1 MPDILLYN
9 IAKYMDGENIKR
21 IIFINDNED
30 ERTIKIQYKKKPKI
44 ADTTFNWTNAG
55 GGLIVDLDSQSTTG
69 NISLT
74 SGTY

>member
-30 ERTIKIQYKKKPKI
+30 ERTIKIQYKKKPKV
-44 ADTTFNWTNAG
+44 ADTTFNWFQDTGSATT
-55 GGLIVDLDSQSTTG
+55 LVDLEND
-69 NISLT
+69 N
-74 SGTY
+74 TYTIKS

>member
-21 IIFINDNED
+21 IIFINDSED
-30 ERTIKIQYKKKPKI
+30 ERTIKIQYKKKPSV

-55 GGLIVDLDSQSTTG
+55 GSLIVDLDSQSTTG
-69 NISLT
+69 QSTLQ
-74 SGTY
+74 S